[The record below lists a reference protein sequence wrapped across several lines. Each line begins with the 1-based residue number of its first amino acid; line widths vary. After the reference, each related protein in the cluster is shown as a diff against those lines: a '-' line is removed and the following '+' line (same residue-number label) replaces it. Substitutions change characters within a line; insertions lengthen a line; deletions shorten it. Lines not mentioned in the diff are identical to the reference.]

1 MHERAADALAQADYE
16 EELGMS
22 LSEMWVALRER
33 AKLLILAPLLVGAGA
48 AGITGLIEPT
58 FTATTTFLPP
68 QQSQSQVGAASLLTS
83 LGPLAGL
90 AGGGAGVGV
99 SADRYVGLMKSVTFS
114 DRIVEHAKLIDVYES
129 KFKVDARNDLADRV
143 NITVGKKDGMISVAV
158 DDKSPQRAADIAN
171 RYVVELR
178 AMTQSLAVTESQ
190 QRRVFFEQQLAL
202 SRDRLVTAQQ
212 ALQASGFDAGALKA
226 EPRAAADAYAR
237 LRAEATT
244 AEVRLQTLRGSLA
257 DGAPEVLKQQ
267 SELVALR
274 SQLSRLEQATSSAGG
289 PDYIGKYREF
299 KYQETLFELYARQF
313 EIARSDESREST
325 LIQVVDPATPPER
338 KSKPKRA
345 LTTVASALATLLALL
360 VFVLVRQAMRRSDE
374 GSRLSGTPAAI

>member
-129 KFKVDARNDLADRV
+129 KFKVDARNDLANRV

-171 RYVVELR
+171 RYVIELR

-190 QRRVFFEQQLAL
+190 QRRVFFEQQLTF
-202 SRDRLVTAQQ
+202 SRDRLVMAQQ

-237 LRAEATT
+237 LKAEAMT
-244 AEVRLQTLRGSLA
+244 AEVRLQTLRNSLT
-257 DGAPEVLKQQ
+257 DGAPEVSRQQ
-267 SELVALR
+267 SELAALR

-313 EIARSDESREST
+313 EIARADESREGT

-338 KSKPKRA
+338 KSKPKRL
-345 LTTVASALATLLALL
+345 LTILLSVVTTFILIV
-360 VFVLVRQAMRRSDE
+360 VFVLARRTVRQPNE
-374 GSRLSGTPAAI
+374 GAERTQAP

>member
-171 RYVVELR
+171 RYVIELR

-190 QRRVFFEQQLAL
+190 QRRVFFEQQLTF
-202 SRDRLVTAQQ
+202 SRDRLVMAQQ

-237 LRAEATT
+237 LKAEAMT
-244 AEVRLQTLRGSLA
+244 AEVRLQTLRNSLA
-257 DGAPEVLKQQ
+257 DGAPEVSRQQ
-267 SELVALR
+267 SELAALR

-313 EIARSDESREST
+313 EIARADESREGT

-338 KSKPKRA
+338 KSKPKRL
-345 LTTVASALATLLALL
+345 LTILLSVGTTFILIV
-360 VFVLVRQAMRRSDE
+360 VFVLARRTVRQPNE
-374 GSRLSGTPAAI
+374 GAERTQAP

>member
-171 RYVVELR
+171 RYVIELR

-190 QRRVFFEQQLAL
+190 QRRVFFEQQLTL
-202 SRDRLVTAQQ
+202 SRDRLVMAQQ

-237 LRAEATT
+237 LKAEAMT
-244 AEVRLQTLRGSLA
+244 AEVRLQTLRNSLT
-257 DGAPEVLKQQ
+257 DGAPEVSRQQ
-267 SELVALR
+267 SELAALR

-313 EIARSDESREST
+313 EIARADESREGT

-338 KSKPKRA
+338 KSKPKRL
-345 LTTVASALATLLALL
+345 LTILLSVGTTFILIV
-360 VFVLVRQAMRRSDE
+360 VFVLARRTVRQPNE
-374 GSRLSGTPAAI
+374 GAERTQAP